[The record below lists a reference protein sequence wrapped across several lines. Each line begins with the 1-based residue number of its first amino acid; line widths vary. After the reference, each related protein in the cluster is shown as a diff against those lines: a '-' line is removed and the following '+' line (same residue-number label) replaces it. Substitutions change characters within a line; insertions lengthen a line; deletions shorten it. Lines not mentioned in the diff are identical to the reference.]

1 MSKQVVISVRGGVAE
16 IAYASRG
23 VDVAIVDCDDA
34 AAQGKSGYF
43 KLRYWM
49 RKAKQDEEKGGK

>member
-1 MSKQVVISVRGGVAE
+1 VAE

-43 KLRYWM
+43 KLRYWI
-49 RKAKQDEEKGGK
+49 RKAKQDEEKGGKSWQK